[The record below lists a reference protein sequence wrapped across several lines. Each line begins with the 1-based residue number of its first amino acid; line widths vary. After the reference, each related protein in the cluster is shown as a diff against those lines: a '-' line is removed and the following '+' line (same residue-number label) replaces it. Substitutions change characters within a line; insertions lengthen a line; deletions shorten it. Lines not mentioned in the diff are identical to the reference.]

1 MINFFLPKFSD
12 FFSANTNITITT
24 RYFSIANIA
33 ITTRYKRDIMQ
44 KV

>member
-12 FFSANTNITITT
+12 FFSANT
-24 RYFSIANIA
+24 A